1 MRSPLYV
8 IDFETTGLSPNQ
20 GARATEVAVVKI
32 VDGELV
38 DTFQSLINPNQ
49 RIPLEILRL
58 TGITQEMVD
67 SAPTSKS
74 VMLELSQF
82 VQNSTLF
89 AHNASF
95 DERFFRNEMLLAGLQ
110 STNQFLCTIKIA
122 KKIYPR
128 SPRYALAS
136 LLEYA
141 DIPLAENFH
150 RVLADATATAHLLI
164 QMQSDIQAKFAKP
177 VQTVSSLKTFMFS
190 KNI

>member
-1 MRSPLYV
+1 
-8 IDFETTGLSPNQ
+8 
-20 GARATEVAVVKI
+20 
-32 VDGELV
+32 
-38 DTFQSLINPNQ
+38 
-49 RIPLEILRL
+49 
-58 TGITQEMVD
+58 
-67 SAPTSKS
+67 
-74 VMLELSQF
+74 
-82 VQNSTLF
+82 
-89 AHNASF
+89 
-95 DERFFRNEMLLAGLQ
+95 MLLAGLP

-190 KNI
+190 KDI